1 MSKDKDF
8 IYNIRDTFKKH
19 CGGVLHHDS
28 KRCLPPEVQSGDS
41 ILDVDEWDDRFY
53 LPLLFKTSSIGWE
66 TEGKKGVR
74 CLKEVNLDLDDFL
87 DFNLLPFIKS
97 RMKYWV
103 KDLIK
108 EAMKEAIKEVKK

>member
-8 IYNIRDTFKKH
+8 IHNIRDTFKKH
-19 CGGVLHHDS
+19 YGGFLEDNLKS
-28 KRCLPPEVQSGDS
+28 CLPPEVKTGDT
-41 ILDVDEWDDRFY
+41 LLEVDEYRDRFY
-53 LPLLFKTSSIGWE
+53 LPLLFETKSKGWE
-66 TEGKKGVR
+66 TEGKEGVR
-74 CLKEVNLDLDDFL
+74 CLKEVHLDLDDFL

-108 EAMKEAIKEVKK
+108 EAMKEAIKEVKR